1 MRVSDSPA
9 LHRRGGFTLIELLIA
24 MAIFAMAGVAVMRAT
39 TEHIRAQSMIEEMTL
54 AGYVAENQLQ
64 LARLQQLWPPEPR
77 SEGEA
82 KMGHLQW
89 RWVLEATET
98 EDPEF
103 RQLKVTVRPLQEPE
117 RIVQT
122 LTTFIGR
129 QTSD

>member
-1 MRVSDSPA
+1 MRASHGLAAARS
-9 LHRRGGFTLIELLIA
+9 GGFTLIELLIA
-24 MAIFAMAGVAVMRAT
+24 MAIFAIAGVAVMRAT

-64 LARLQQLWPPEPR
+64 LARLRQQWPPEAR

-89 RWVLEATET
+89 RWVMEATET

-103 RQLKVTVRPLQEPE
+103 RQLKVTVRPQQEPE

-122 LTTFIGR
+122 LTSFIGR
-129 QTSD
+129 QSSD

>member
-1 MRVSDSPA
+1 
-9 LHRRGGFTLIELLIA
+9 
-24 MAIFAMAGVAVMRAT
+24 
-39 TEHIRAQSMIEEMTL
+39 
-54 AGYVAENQLQ
+54 
-64 LARLQQLWPPEPR
+64 
-77 SEGEA
+77 
-82 KMGHLQW
+82 MGHLQW

>member
-1 MRVSDSPA
+1 MRVSTA
-9 LHRRGGFTLIELLIA
+9 GRRSGGFTLIELLIA
-24 MAIFAMAGVAVMRAT
+24 MAVFAIAGVAVMRAT
-39 TEHIRAQSMIEEMTL
+39 TEHIRAQSMMEEMML

-64 LARLQQLWPPEPR
+64 LARLQQQWPPEAR

-82 KMGHLQW
+82 TMGHLQW

-117 RIVQT
+117 RVVQT
-122 LTTFIGR
+122 LTTFVGR